1 MDGFLQGT
9 LPLTCLPHLD
19 LALGVPLHR
28 YLGTR
33 LGPGSQLLQG
43 ARPAG
48 MKMGTSFKEKQVTVT
63 ILAVVQCL
71 PSRPRFSTLYW
82 AMPTSLPA
90 PGAEVGKPVNSGV
103 IFLGATHR
111 SPRGSVLGGSRAP
124 TREEQKAPG
133 DQPPRGPQVLLVPV
147 ARQPCTS
154 RDLTGLAFLP
164 AEDIPGMEVLGPE
177 PHLSSSLNHEAG

>member
-19 LALGVPLHR
+19 SAHRVPLRH

-63 ILAVVQCL
+63 VLAIVQRL
-71 PSRPRFSTLYW
+71 LSRPRFSTLYW
-82 AMPTSLPA
+82 AMPTSLSA
-90 PGAEVGKPVNSGV
+90 PGAEVGKPVNGGV

-111 SPRGSVLGGSRAP
+111 SPHGSVLGGS
-124 TREEQKAPG
+124 
-133 DQPPRGPQVLLVPV
+133 
-147 ARQPCTS
+147 
-154 RDLTGLAFLP
+154 
-164 AEDIPGMEVLGPE
+164 
-177 PHLSSSLNHEAG
+177 

>member
-19 LALGVPLHR
+19 SAHRVPLRH

-63 ILAVVQCL
+63 VWPLSSAC
-71 PSRPRFSTLYW
+71 
-82 AMPTSLPA
+82 
-90 PGAEVGKPVNSGV
+90 
-103 IFLGATHR
+103 
-111 SPRGSVLGGSRAP
+111 SP
-124 TREEQKAPG
+124 
-133 DQPPRGPQVLLVPV
+133 
-147 ARQPCTS
+147 
-154 RDLTGLAFLP
+154 GLASQHCTGRCQP
-164 AEDIPGMEVLGPE
+164 ACQLLELKLG
-177 PHLSSSLNHEAG
+177 SL